1 MLKQYFSSSIGKKQ
15 MVAITGLMMVL
26 FLIGHLSGNMLLY
39 KGPDAYNGYAEF
51 LKSLGGILWFMRI
64 GMITAVVLHFYFT
77 ISLVIQNR
85 RARGSAYAAPL
96 HKETRSLSTKL
107 MPVSGLILLA
117 YIITHLLDYTFVVSL
132 DNTFLYGQDFGLY
145 GLVVNSFMN
154 PVRVVWYLIAMLS
167 VGFHLT
173 HAVQSI
179 FQTFGFNHAVYTPV
193 IKKASVCLGILIALG
208 FAAIPLYVVFV
219 FSSAC
224 AVG

>member
-1 MLKQYFSSSIGKKQ
+1 MLKHYFYSSIGKKQ

-26 FLIGHLSGNMLLY
+26 FLIGHLSGNMLIY
-39 KGPDAYNGYAEF
+39 KGPEAYNGYAAF
-51 LKSLGGILWFMRI
+51 LKHLGGILWFMRI
-64 GMITAVVLHFYFT
+64 GMITAVFLHFYFT

-85 RARGSAYAAPL
+85 KARSVQYASSL
-96 HKETRSLSTKL
+96 HPETRSLSTKL
-107 MPVSGLILLA
+107 MPISGLILLA
-117 YIITHLLDYTFVVSL
+117 YIISHLLDYTFAVSL
-132 DNTFLYGQDFGLY
+132 TNTFLYGQDFGLY

-154 PVRVVWYLIAMLS
+154 PVRVVWYMIAMLS

-173 HAVQSI
+173 HAVQSV

-193 IKKASVCLGILIALG
+193 IKKMSVFLGILIAVG
-208 FAAIPLYVVFV
+208 FAAIPIYVVFV